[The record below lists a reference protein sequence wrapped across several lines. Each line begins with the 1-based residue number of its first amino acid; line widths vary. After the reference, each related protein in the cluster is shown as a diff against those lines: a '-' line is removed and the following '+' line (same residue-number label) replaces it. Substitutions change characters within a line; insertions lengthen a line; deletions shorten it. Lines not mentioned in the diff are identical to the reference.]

1 MHTTSLKRKDKKKV
15 HFGCVSALG
24 PQQEDIE
31 SPQVPAQ
38 QRGWCTWLCSLLNE
52 AEVPAAGLQS
62 AQQLTGARCLN
73 YRETLEKAKG

>member
-38 QRGWCTWLCSLLNE
+38 QRG
-52 AEVPAAGLQS
+52 
-62 AQQLTGARCLN
+62 
-73 YRETLEKAKG
+73 